1 MDLLKLEELSKNYN
15 DTEVEFTS
23 LDFDELDEKE
33 ENCRSRFALLKLIHF
48 KFCDSSF
55 SLQIKQVFPQTC
67 IENLRFLLKIWF
79 TFI

>member
-15 DTEVEFTS
+15 DIEVEFTS

-48 KFCDSSF
+48 SF
-55 SLQIKQVFPQTC
+55 VIHPFHFKSNKSFPKLASRT
-67 IENLRFLLKIWF
+67 
-79 TFI
+79 